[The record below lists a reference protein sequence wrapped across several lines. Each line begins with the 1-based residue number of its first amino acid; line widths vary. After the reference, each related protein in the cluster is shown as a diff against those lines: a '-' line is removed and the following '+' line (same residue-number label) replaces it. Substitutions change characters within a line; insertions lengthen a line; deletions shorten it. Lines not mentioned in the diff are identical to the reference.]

1 MLSRFVRDRN
11 SIVRCI
17 GLGVSACKQQAGN
30 GPKTPEGNVA
40 SATRPSNE
48 LPKDS
53 FKPSAGYVPDEQTA
67 IAIAVAAW
75 IPIYGKAQIE
85 SEKPYGA
92 TLKDGVWTVTGT
104 LPPGYDGGTAV
115 AEIAQTDGR
124 ILRVIHYQ

>member
-1 MLSRFVRDRN
+1 MVSVA
-11 SIVRCI
+11 IV
-17 GLGVSACKQQAGN
+17 GVNACKKQTVIVPKKQDRAVTKTTDPESDFPGN
-30 GPKTPEGNVA
+30 SFTPQN
-40 SATRPSNE
+40 
-48 LPKDS
+48 
-53 FKPSAGYVPDEQTA
+53 GYVPDEQTAIA

-85 SEKPYGA
+85 KEKPYKA

-115 AEIAQTDGR
+115 ADIAQTDGR